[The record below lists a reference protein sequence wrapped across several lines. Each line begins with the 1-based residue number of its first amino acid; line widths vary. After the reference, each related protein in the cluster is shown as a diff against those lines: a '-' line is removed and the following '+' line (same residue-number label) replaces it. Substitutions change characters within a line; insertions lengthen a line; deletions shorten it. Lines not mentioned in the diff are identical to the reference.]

1 MKLRTLG
8 SRILSRTP
16 LVYIPVRVKRGPA
29 QGAHWTLLPFS
40 HNWRNGGEA
49 DVEAGLKML
58 GQIKGAVCWDFGAH
72 FGIHT
77 VGMAIQAGPSGQV
90 VSFEPDP
97 GAFKR
102 LTRHVKMNSLTNVRL
117 FMAAAS
123 DRSGSGTMIISHG
136 SGSAYSHFQYEDEE
150 ITGSTPTLAVEK
162 LVPDEL
168 VNRGEIRPP
177 NLIKIDVQGHGACAI
192 GGSIESIRK
201 MKPVVVFSNHSRW
214 ELAGAR
220 AQLEPLGYIPRNLAG
235 AQVSWDFLNQETA
248 LLIAPT

>member
-1 MKLRTLG
+1 MRMRAAI
-8 SRILSRTP
+8 SRAISRTP
-16 LVYIPVRVKRGPA
+16 LAYLPVKVRRGPA
-29 QGAHWTLLPFS
+29 KGAWWTLIPFS
-40 HNWRNGGEA
+40 HNWREGGEGDLA
-49 DVEAGLKML
+49 AGLALLSKRS
-58 GQIKGAVCWDFGAH
+58 GAVCWDFGAH

-77 VGMAIQAGPSGQV
+77 VGMAIHAGPSGQV

-123 DRSGSGTMIISHG
+123 DRSGSGTIIISHG

-150 ITGSTPTLAVEK
+150 ITDGTPTLAVQK

-192 GGSIESIRK
+192 GGSIESIRR

-214 ELAGAR
+214 ELAGTR

-235 AQVSWDFLNQETA
+235 ERVSWDFLNQETA
-248 LLIAPT
+248 LLTPPT